1 MICSEP
7 EFCPWCTCR
16 APHTHFCRSGLTQS
30 VQHCDT
36 AVRSQK
42 IIYGQKTCAFL
53 CSPCWI
59 WKSRKPSRLERCRFP
74 SWSGSLAGHG
84 RPLVERARC
93 FPQSAPAAAER
104 AVPQLCMWQRLGIVQ
119 HRVTVPQQGLAHT
132 CKGWLRQAR
141 CKGFPADTSLPSIL
155 FSGVVR

>member
-1 MICSEP
+1 MICSQP

-74 SWSGSLAGHG
+74 SWPGSLARAAACGTGSVLPAVRSCSGGTG
-84 RPLVERARC
+84 R
-93 FPQSAPAAAER
+93 APAAGVAKAGSCAASSYCATAGLSAHLERVAE
-104 AVPQLCMWQRLGIVQ
+104 ASQV
-119 HRVTVPQQGLAHT
+119 
-132 CKGWLRQAR
+132 
-141 CKGFPADTSLPSIL
+141 
-155 FSGVVR
+155 